1 MFFKIYKAVLWEKA
15 EGLRTLSPHR
25 VQTLLE
31 DCRNIKV
38 KRLFFWFAERHEPA
52 WLKKIDRD
60 RIDLGKRKALDR
72 AGWET

>member
-1 MFFKIYKAVLWEKA
+1 M
-15 EGLRTLSPHR
+15 SPHR

-31 DCRNIKV
+31 DCPNIKV

-60 RIDLGKRKALDR
+60 RIDLGKGKRLIVRGGRLDTHYLITVPER
-72 AGWET
+72 LDGSE